1 RRTGNSFG
9 RSPQASANLSDGDRR
24 RVDLYARPHG
34 RGNRHALDVVA
45 LGANRLRLDD
55 SVCESLDVF
64 FQSLGV
70 EGSLADAGMDDT
82 SLLDAEF
89 DGAALGGLDRTGDI
103 HGDRADLRVRHH
115 ATRAEHLAETT
126 DQRHH
131 VGSGDA
137 AIEID
142 LATLDD
148 LDQVFRT
155 DDVRAGFLGF
165 VSLGATSEDGNAN
178 VAAG

>member
-1 RRTGNSFG
+1 MKARSRPQSRTGVPGFPGNPRPRRTGNSFG

-82 SLLDAEF
+82 SL
-89 DGAALGGLDRTGDI
+89 
-103 HGDRADLRVRHH
+103 
-115 ATRAEHLAETT
+115 
-126 DQRHH
+126 
-131 VGSGDA
+131 
-137 AIEID
+137 
-142 LATLDD
+142 
-148 LDQVFRT
+148 
-155 DDVRAGFLGF
+155 
-165 VSLGATSEDGNAN
+165 
-178 VAAG
+178 